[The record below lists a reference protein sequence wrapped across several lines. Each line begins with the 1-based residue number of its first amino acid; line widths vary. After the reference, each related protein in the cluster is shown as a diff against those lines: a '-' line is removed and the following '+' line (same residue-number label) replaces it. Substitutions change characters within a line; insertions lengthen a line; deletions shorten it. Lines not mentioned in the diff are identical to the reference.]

1 MVCLEWTVK
10 VVYRWK
16 IRPSIP
22 QNRVHLMIDGKV
34 WPRRLITNSPS
45 GDFNIPRRFLVRRSV
60 SMDVLDRPQIC

>member
-22 QNRVHLMIDGKV
+22 QNRVHLMIDGK
-34 WPRRLITNSPS
+34 
-45 GDFNIPRRFLVRRSV
+45 SV
-60 SMDVLDRPQIC
+60 AQETYYK